1 MAKATRRK
9 KTTAPEPEAV
19 VVEETDEDAFEEL
32 EDEVDEDA
40 TDEADDDTDEDTDEA
55 DDEESDDEDDDL
67 EELEETEDDEA
78 EEAPKTKAKAKGTT
92 KAKTTKAKAEV
103 PAFGSA
109 ELAAHITS
117 TTGQAYDAR
126 SVRMLLRKLA
136 KTEGSP
142 LQRAIGEDRGR
153 YSFSGPTDPAV
164 KAIVQMVKSGE
175 AQAIKREGLDKV
187 KKDAE
192 AKKAAKTEVVEEVEA
207 APVKTK
213 KKAKA
218 TTTTAPAKATAS
230 KKKAKSN
237 A

>member
-19 VVEETDEDAFEEL
+19 VETTEDEDAFEEL

-40 TDEADDDTDEDTDEA
+40 TDEADDDDTDEDEA
-55 DDEESDDEDDDL
+55 DDEESDDDDDL

-78 EEAPKTKAKAKGTT
+78 EEAPKPKAKGKGT

-192 AKKAAKTEVVEEVEA
+192 AKKAAKTEVVEEVEEA

-218 TTTTAPAKATAS
+218 TTTTAPAKATAT
-230 KKKAKSN
+230 KKKAK
-237 A
+237 AKA